1 MRTIKILGAFAT
13 ILLLG
18 SCNFDAII
26 GQVHGNGNVETDERM
41 VSESFSEVKGSAG
54 LDVYLT
60 EGSENKII
68 VEADENLLDIIETE
82 INNGRLNITAKQNI
96 GRSKSKKVHVTYK
109 ELDEIYA
116 SSGADI
122 IGNSVIKSEKI
133 TLDASSGSDIDVE
146 IFAKEVI
153 VETSSGADIHVTGK
167 ATLLMA
173 SSSSGSQIN
182 AKELIVIN
190 CNADASSGAN
200 ITVNVKEKLSTEAT
214 SGGNIRYYGNPSAVS
229 NDASR
234 SGNVRKM

>member
-1 MRTIKILGAFAT
+1 MKTLKIIGPLAIIVT
-13 ILLLG
+13 LS
-18 SCNFDAII
+18 SCNLDMII
-26 GQVHGNGNVETDERM
+26 GQVHGNGNVETEERM
-41 VSESFSEVKGSAG
+41 VSENFSEVKGSAG

-68 VEADENLLDIIETE
+68 VEADEDLLEIIETD
-82 INNGRLNITAKQNI
+82 INNGRLNITTKQNI
-96 GRSKSKKVHVTYK
+96 GRSKSKKIHVTYK
-109 ELDEIYA
+109 KLDKIYA

-122 IGNSVIKSEKI
+122 VGISVLKSEKI

-146 IFAKEVI
+146 VFAKELTVD
-153 VETSSGADIHVTGK
+153 TSSGADINVRGK

-173 SSSSGSQIN
+173 SSSSGSEIN
-182 AKELIVIN
+182 AKELRVIN
-190 CNADASSGAN
+190 CNADASSGAD
-200 ITVNVKEKLSTEAT
+200 IIVNVKEKLSTEAT

>member
-18 SCNFDAII
+18 SCNFDYII

-214 SGGNIRYYGNPSAVS
+214 SGGNIRYYGNPTAVS

>member
-1 MRTIKILGAFAT
+1 MKTIKIIGALAAVIMFS
-13 ILLLG
+13 
-18 SCNFDAII
+18 SCNFDII
-26 GQVHGNGNVETDERM
+26 MGQVHGNGNVETEERM
-41 VSESFSEVKGSAG
+41 VSEDFSEVKGSAG

-68 VEADENLLDIIETE
+68 VEADENLLEIIETN
-82 INNGRLNITAKQNI
+82 IVNGRLKITTKQNI
-96 GRSKSKKVHVTYK
+96 GRAKSKKVHVTYK

-116 SSGADI
+116 SSGADV

-133 TLDASSGSDIDVE
+133 ILEASSGSDIEVE
-146 IFAKEVI
+146 VFAKEVL

-173 SSSSGSQIN
+173 SSSSGSEIN

-200 ITVNVKEKLSTEAT
+200 IIINVKEKLSTEAT
-214 SGGNIRYYGNPSAVS
+214 SGGNIKYYGNPTAVS

-234 SGNVRKM
+234 SGNVNKM